1 MGSVV
6 RLRQTGNF
14 KKTDRFLSGVVGA
27 HYMRK
32 LKKFGERG
40 VAALRDA
47 TPKDSG
53 KTAESW
59 SYEIVQSE
67 GRTSIFWKNSN
78 IVNGVCIAII
88 LHYGHGTRNG
98 GFVEGKNYIT
108 PAIQPILDQ
117 MADEVWKEVVL

>member
-1 MGSVV
+1 MGSVI
-6 RLRQTGNF
+6 RLRQTGDF
-14 KKTDRFLSGVVGA
+14 RKTDRFLSGLVGA

-32 LKKFGERG
+32 LKKYGEKG
-40 VAALRDA
+40 VEALKAA
-47 TPKDSG
+47 TPVDTG

-67 GRTSIFWKNSN
+67 GRTSIYWKNSN

-88 LHYGHGTRNG
+88 LHYGHGTKGG

-108 PAIQPILDQ
+108 PAIQPILDE
-117 MADEVWKEVVL
+117 MADAVWKEVVL

>member
-6 RLRQTGNF
+6 KLRQTGDF
-14 KKTDRFLSGVVGA
+14 RKTDRFLSGLVGA

-32 LKKFGERG
+32 LKKYGEKG
-40 VAALRDA
+40 VEALKAA
-47 TPKDSG
+47 TPVDTG

-67 GRTSIFWKNSN
+67 GRTSIYWKNSN

-88 LHYGHGTRNG
+88 LHYGHGTKGG

-108 PAIQPILDQ
+108 PAIQPILDE
-117 MADEVWKEVVL
+117 MADAVWKEVVL

>member
-32 LKKFGERG
+32 LKKFGAMG
-40 VAALRDA
+40 VEALKAA
-47 TPKDSG
+47 TPRDTG
-53 KTAESW
+53 KTADSW

-67 GRTSIFWKNSN
+67 GRTSIYWKNSN
-78 IVNGVCIAII
+78 IVNGVCIALI
-88 LHYGHGTRNG
+88 LHYGHGTKGG
-98 GFVEGKNYIT
+98 GFVEGKNYIS
-108 PAIQPILDQ
+108 PAIQPILDR

>member
-6 RLRQTGNF
+6 RLRQTGDF
-14 KKTDRFLSGVVGA
+14 RKTDRFLSGLVGA

-32 LKKFGERG
+32 LKKYGEKG
-40 VAALRDA
+40 VEALKAA
-47 TPKDSG
+47 TPVDTG

-67 GRTSIFWKNSN
+67 GRTSIYWKNSN

-88 LHYGHGTRNG
+88 LHYGHGTKGG

-108 PAIQPILDQ
+108 PAIQPILDE
-117 MADEVWKEVVL
+117 MADAVWKEVVL

>member
-1 MGSVV
+1 MGAVV
-6 RLRQTGNF
+6 KLKQTGEF
-14 KKTDRFLSGVVGA
+14 KKTEHFLSGLVSA
-27 HYMRK
+27 HYMHK
-32 LKKFGERG
+32 LKKYGERG

-59 SYEIVQSE
+59 SYEIVESS
-67 GRTSIFWKNSN
+67 GRTAIYWKNSN
-78 IVNGVCIAII
+78 IVDGVCIAII

-108 PAIQPILDQ
+108 PAIQPILDK